1 MDDFGEHIEHV
12 EDIGI
17 IEQRQ
22 VYEVLDLTVADQR
35 PDPVVLLH
43 DVIARRMRRPIRA
56 VAAKVI
62 EKHFDGAVAAI
73 QGRIKGD
80 LQSRHN
86 RKIVAAPG
94 ALRQHGQAAFGCDHV
109 CSKQFALGYERLN
122 REDKVIVTL
131 PILLA

>member
-35 PDPVVLLH
+35 PDPVVLPH
-43 DVIARRMRRPIRA
+43 DVVARRMRRPIRA

-73 QGRIKGD
+73 
-80 LQSRHN
+80 
-86 RKIVAAPG
+86 
-94 ALRQHGQAAFGCDHV
+94 
-109 CSKQFALGYERLN
+109 
-122 REDKVIVTL
+122 KVV
-131 PILLA
+131 